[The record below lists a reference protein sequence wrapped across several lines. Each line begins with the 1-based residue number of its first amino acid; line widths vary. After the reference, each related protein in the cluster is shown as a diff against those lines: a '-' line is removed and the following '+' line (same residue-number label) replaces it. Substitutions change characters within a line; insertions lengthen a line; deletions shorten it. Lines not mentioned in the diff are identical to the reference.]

1 MLDSHTSP
9 MSVVTKSYLFL
20 PFKYFLTLPPPLS
33 PSHHYFHSG
42 LCRLLISNQFPRL
55 HLAQWNPF
63 SKQQVHPSRT
73 QIWTL
78 SWFHLSRVRPKI
90 LNSAPLGHSVPS
102 HYSLQWRSTPLFTFF
117 FPCTTTM
124 WLTSGLLCWSL
135 GLKCPILYL
144 PCLLLANYSFL
155 RFSSGKHPQGSMI
168 HRPHPWA
175 GQGSPLWCTCWVL
188 FAALAAFQ
196 CLPHMTLSSLEEHCV
211 HFVFSVFGASLVLIS
226 HLLYGLIKGKSFS
239 LSEFQCSLLLKKIY
253 IHIM

>member
-78 SWFHLSRVRPKI
+78 SWFHLPRVRPKI

-117 FPCTTTM
+117 FSMHYHHVAYLRAFMLVP
-124 WLTSGLLCWSL
+124 WS
-135 GLKCPILYL
+135 KMPYPL
-144 PCLLLANYSFL
+144 PA
-155 RFSSGKHPQGSMI
+155 
-168 HRPHPWA
+168 
-175 GQGSPLWCTCWVL
+175 
-188 FAALAAFQ
+188 
-196 CLPHMTLSSLEEHCV
+196 LSSC
-211 HFVFSVFGASLVLIS
+211 
-226 HLLYGLIKGKSFS
+226 
-239 LSEFQCSLLLKKIY
+239 
-253 IHIM
+253 